1 MCFCGGKEMK
11 LKNINW
17 NKKLLV
23 FFGDEVKNFCE
34 DIKMNA
40 NSVKSFT
47 DYFPEHTLYHP
58 WEHMEHIEHIT
69 NLISRAGDR
78 KFTVITNSSY
88 ILDHLT
94 NLMKGAR
101 VNADE
106 KYTRCKNKSAFIHK
120 KDVGVYVCTGGK
132 IKDAMPKKG
141 EIIEW
146 DNLSKVSEWLSD
158 VYFEMG

>member
-1 MCFCGGKEMK
+1 MK
-11 LKNINW
+11 LKDINW

-23 FFGDEVKNFCE
+23 FFGDDVK
-34 DIKMNA
+34 KMKGKIL
-40 NSVKSFT
+40 SKTPPVV
-47 DYFPEHTLYHP
+47 FPEHVMTHP
-58 WEHMEHIEHIT
+58 WEHVDYIEKVT
-69 NLISRAGDR
+69 RLISNDSR
-78 KFTVITNSSY
+78 KITIVTNSSY